1 MLWEEVIERSWLLID
16 VRAGP
21 WQSELPYPYNWY
33 PEKSQETIGM
43 CMHRR
48 KTLRGQSK
56 NVEICEPR
64 REASKEIKPASA
76 MILDF

>member
-1 MLWEEVIERSWLLID
+1 MGRGLV
-16 VRAGP
+16 
-21 WQSELPYPYNWY
+21 QYNWY

>member
-1 MLWEEVIERSWLLID
+1 MGRGLV
-16 VRAGP
+16 
-21 WQSELPYPYNWY
+21 QYNWY

-43 CMHRR
+43 FTHGR

-56 NVEICEPR
+56 KVEICEPR
-64 REASKEIKPASA
+64 REASKEIKPVSA